1 MRLNDDNLK
10 KRVDDLEKEKSE
22 LSGQLLKKQRGVS
35 PFKVESRSQYQ
46 MMEDLQDAIMAKG
59 PIAEED
65 LRNNYNQYIAGSR
78 THKNGNSSKIM
89 ATTLPSHGG
98 AT

>member
-1 MRLNDDNLK
+1 MM
-10 KRVDDLEKEKSE
+10 DDLQE
-22 LSGQLLKKQRGVS
+22 
-35 PFKVESRSQYQ
+35 
-46 MMEDLQDAIMAKG
+46 AIMAKG

-89 ATTLPSHGG
+89 STTLPSQSNMQQQTVHSKTGS
-98 AT
+98 ASLTN

>member
-1 MRLNDDNLK
+1 
-10 KRVDDLEKEKSE
+10 
-22 LSGQLLKKQRGVS
+22 
-35 PFKVESRSQYQ
+35 

-78 THKNGNSSKIM
+78 TQKNGNSNKIM
-89 ATTLPSHGG
+89 ATTLPSHGV
-98 AT
+98 T